1 MEATAAS
8 WFANRTSSWRD
19 WPLNQLLAAKGRT
32 RISVVLPALDE
43 EATIGAIV
51 AGVRG
56 LAQRTGLVDEVIV
69 IDSGSQDATAKVA
82 YEAGAIVYHR
92 DDILPQH
99 GSRPGKGEVLWKSLA
114 VANGDLI
121 VFVDADLTDFQPY
134 FVSGLL
140 GPLLTNPDISLV
152 KAFYDRPLLDVSATG
167 GGRVTELMARPLLNA
182 YFPELAGVVQ
192 PLAGEYAARRSLLET
207 LPFAPGYGVETGLL
221 LDTVLAAGLDAVA
234 QVDLGERTHGHQDT
248 AALGQ
253 MAATILHTVLAR
265 IHPND
270 PLADT
275 LTQFTRVQGRISAVD
290 RTIGSDERP
299 PMKSIP
305 EYANRRRVPSPR

>member
-1 MEATAAS
+1 
-8 WFANRTSSWRD
+8 
-19 WPLNQLLAAKGRT
+19 
-32 RISVVLPALDE
+32 
-43 EATIGAIV
+43 
-51 AGVRG
+51 
-56 LAQRTGLVDEVIV
+56 
-69 IDSGSQDATAKVA
+69 
-82 YEAGAIVYHR
+82 
-92 DDILPQH
+92 
-99 GSRPGKGEVLWKSLA
+99 
-114 VANGDLI
+114 
-121 VFVDADLTDFQPY
+121 
-134 FVSGLL
+134 
-140 GPLLTNPDISLV
+140 
-152 KAFYDRPLLDVSATG
+152 VSAAG

-192 PLAGEYAARRSLLET
+192 PLAGEYAGRRTLLEA

-275 LTQFTRVQGRISAVD
+275 LTQFTRVQGRITAVD
-290 RTIGSDERP
+290 RPIGSEERP
-299 PMKSIP
+299 PMKTIP